1 MDIGQRLKQARLEAG
16 LSQRQLCGNVITRN
30 MLSQI
35 ENGAARPS
43 MDTLTFLAG
52 QLGKSVSYFL
62 EEDAVTSPN
71 QPLMEKAR
79 ALWERKEIVEL
90 WQCLSGYHAPDGVFD
105 REYYLLK
112 ALAALALAEQTTK
125 EGRVPYGRWLLEEAK
140 LSGAQTPYYTAALEE
155 QRLLLLACLD
165 PEGAVEMASL
175 DQRLLLRARQAL
187 KQGNA
192 QLALRQL
199 DACEDT
205 TNPAYLLLRGE
216 VCFLLKDYTQ
226 AAQCYHGVEAVYPD
240 RVIRQPEQCYLAMED
255 YKMAYHY
262 ACLGRKE

>member
-1 MDIGQRLKQARLEAG
+1 MDMGQRLKQARLEAG
-16 LSQRQLCGNVITRN
+16 LSQRQLCGDVITRN

-52 QLGKSVSYFL
+52 RLGKSVSYFL

-79 ALWERKEIVEL
+79 VLWEQKEFGEL
-90 WQCLSGYHAPDGVFD
+90 WQCLSGYQMPDGVFD

-112 ALAALALAEQTTK
+112 ALAALALAEQTAE
-125 EGRVPYGRWLLEEAK
+125 EGRVPYGLRLLEEAK
-140 LSGAQTPYYTAALEE
+140 LSGAQTPYYTPALEE
-155 QRLLLLACLD
+155 QRLLLLARLN
-165 PEGAVEMASL
+165 PEEAVEMAPL
-175 DQRLLLRARQAL
+175 DQHLLLRARQAL
-187 KQGNA
+187 KQGNT
-192 QLALRQL
+192 QWALRQL
-199 DACEDT
+199 DACEDAT
-205 TNPAYLLLRGE
+205 SPEYLLLRGE
-216 VCFLLKDYTQ
+216 VFFAVGDYPQ
-226 AAQCYHGVEAVYPD
+226 AAQCYRGAEKAFPD
-240 RVIRQPEQCYLAMED
+240 RVIRQLEQCYLAVED

>member
-16 LSQRQLCGNVITRN
+16 LSQRQLCGDVITRN

-52 QLGKSVSYFL
+52 RLGKSVSYFL
-62 EEDAVTSPN
+62 EEDTVTSPN
-71 QPLMEKAR
+71 QMLMEKAG
-79 ALWERKEIVEL
+79 ALWEQKKFPEL
-90 WQCLSGYHAPDGVFD
+90 WQCLSGYQAPDGVFD

-112 ALAALALAEQTTK
+112 ALAAMALAEQTAK
-125 EGRVPYGRWLLEEAK
+125 EGRVPYGLRLLEEAK
-140 LSGAQTPYYTAALEE
+140 LSGAQTPYYTPALEE
-155 QRLLLLACLD
+155 QRLLLLARLN
-165 PEGAVEMASL
+165 PEGTVEMASL
-175 DQRLLLRARQAL
+175 DQHLLLRARQAL

-205 TNPAYLLLRGE
+205 TEPAYLLLRGE
-216 VCFLLKDYTQ
+216 TCFLLKDYTQ
-226 AAQCYHGVEAVYPD
+226 AAQCYHGVEAVYSD
-240 RVIRQPEQCYLAMED
+240 RAVRQLEQCYLAMED

>member
-79 ALWERKEIVEL
+79 ARWERKEIVEL

-105 REYYLLK
+105 WEYYLLK
-112 ALAALALAEQTTK
+112 ALAAMALAEQTIK
-125 EGRVPYGRWLLEEAK
+125 EGRIPYGLRLLEEAK
-140 LSGAQTPYYTAALEE
+140 LSGAQTPYYTPALEE
-155 QRLLLLACLD
+155 QRLLLLTQLN
-165 PEGAVEMASL
+165 PEQAVEMAPL
-175 DQRLLLRARQAL
+175 DQQLLLRARQAL
-187 KQGNA
+187 KQGDA
-192 QLALRQL
+192 QRALRQL

-205 TNPAYLLLRGE
+205 KSPEYLLLRGE
-216 VCFLLKDYTQ
+216 IFFAAGDYPQ
-226 AAQCYHGVEAVYPD
+226 AAQCYRGAEETFPD
-240 RVIRQPEQCYLAMED
+240 QVIRQLEQCYLAMED

-262 ACLGRKE
+262 ACLGRK

>member
-1 MDIGQRLKQARLEAG
+1 MDIGNRLKQARLEAG
-16 LSQRQLCGNVITRN
+16 LSQRQLCGDVITRN

-52 QLGKSVSYFL
+52 RLGKSVSYFL
-62 EEDAVTSPN
+62 EEDTVTSPN
-71 QPLMEKAR
+71 QSLMEEAGM
-79 ALWERKEIVEL
+79 LWEQKKFSEL
-90 WQCLSGYHAPDGVFD
+90 WQCLPGYQAPDRVFD

-112 ALAALALAEQTTK
+112 VLAALALAEQAAR
-125 EGRVPYGRWLLEEAK
+125 EGRVPYGLWLLEEARQAGK
-140 LSGAQTPYYTAALEE
+140 QTPYYTSALEE
-155 QRLLLLACLD
+155 QRLQLLARLD
-165 PEGAVEMASL
+165 PEVAVEMAPL
-175 DQRLLLRARQAL
+175 DPQLLLRARQAL

-192 QLALRQL
+192 QWALRQL

-205 TNPAYLLLRGE
+205 SDPEFLLLRGD
-216 VCFLLKDYTQ
+216 VFFAMGAHTQ
-226 AAQCYHGVEAVYPD
+226 AAQCYRGAEKVFPD
-240 RVIRQPEQCYLAMED
+240 RAVRQLEQCYLAMED

>member
-16 LSQRQLCGNVITRN
+16 LSQRQLCGDMITRN

-52 QLGKSVSYFL
+52 RLGKSVSYFL
-62 EEDAVTSPN
+62 EEDTVTSPN
-71 QPLMEKAR
+71 QPLMERAG
-79 ALWERKEIVEL
+79 ALWEQKELEEL
-90 WQCLSGYHAPDGVFD
+90 WRCLSGYQAPDGVFD

-112 ALAALALAEQTTK
+112 ALAALALAEQTVK

-165 PEGAVEMASL
+165 PEGTVEMASL

-205 TNPAYLLLRGE
+205 TDPEYLLLRGD
-216 VCFLLKDYTQ
+216 VFFAMGDHPQ
-226 AAQCYHGVEAVYPD
+226 AAQCYRGAEKAFPD
-240 RVIRQPEQCYLAMED
+240 RVVRQLEQCYLAMED